1 MKSRQAGNEVVRKEL
16 MYCEHCGALWAREC
30 GAGVVYCDN
39 CRPKIADLPEPK
51 KKNPGKITLP
61 VGNLSVAEEYAME
74 RGTDDE
80 LDLEAEGV
88 A

>member
-1 MKSRQAGNEVVRKEL
+1 MKSRQPGNEVVRKEL
-16 MYCEHCGALWAREC
+16 KYCEHCGGLWAREC
-30 GAGVVYCDN
+30 GTGVVYCDN
-39 CRPKIADLPEPK
+39 CRPMIADLPLPK
-51 KKNPGKITLP
+51 KKNPGKILLP
-61 VGNLSVAEEYAME
+61 VADRSVVEDYALE